1 MDFDNKQPIYLQIC
15 DSLCEQILSG
25 ELQGGNRIPSV
36 RELGGMLQ
44 VNPNT
49 IMRSYEHLTAQG
61 IIYNKRGV
69 GYFVADNARAT
80 VLKERRERFF
90 SEELPRLKKY
100 IELIE
105 IDKQQIIDSLR

>member
-1 MDFDNKQPIYLQIC
+1 MEFNSQKPIYLQIC
-15 DSLCEQILSG
+15 DSLCDQILSG
-25 ELQGGNRIPSV
+25 ELLGESRIPSV
-36 RELGGMLQ
+36 RELGELLQ

-49 IMRSYEHLTAQG
+49 IMRSYERLTAQG

-69 GYFVADNARAT
+69 GYFVSDNARAT

-100 IELIE
+100 MQLIG
-105 IDKQQIIDSLR
+105 IDKKQIIDEL